1 MQVYE
6 KIADIKKTIAQ
17 WKKEGAKIG
26 FAPTMGYLHEG
37 HGSLVKKSV
46 SENDKT
52 IVSIFV
58 NPLQF
63 SENEDFESYPRD
75 FEKDKKML
83 EDLKVDAIFYPSYD
97 EIYGKNNLTTVL
109 VASMS
114 EKLCGISRPIHFK
127 GVTTVITKFFNIISP
142 DNAYFGLKDFQQY
155 SIIRKMCADLNFNI
169 NIIGVPIVRGEGG
182 IALSSRNV
190 YLNKDEITSAL
201 SLNQS
206 LNLASELIG
215 NKEKNSKII
224 IEAISQK
231 ILSHPYVKVDY
242 IKIVD
247 RDSLEDIDYIQIGC
261 SAILLAIYVGKTRL
275 IDNILI

>member
-63 SENEDFESYPRD
+63 GENEDFESYPRD